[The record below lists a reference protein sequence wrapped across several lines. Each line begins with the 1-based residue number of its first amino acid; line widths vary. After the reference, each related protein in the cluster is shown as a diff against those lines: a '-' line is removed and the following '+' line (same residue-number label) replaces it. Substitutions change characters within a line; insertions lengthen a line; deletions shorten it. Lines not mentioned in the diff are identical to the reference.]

1 MKRQTEKIFGQIGA
15 TETSSRVWEWDVF
28 EVEKVKR
35 RKKNLF
41 LKKVVSEKKKS
52 KQLEEES
59 QKRSD
64 NKKS

>member
-15 TETSSRVWEWDVF
+15 TETSSRVWDVF

-41 LKKVVSEKKKS
+41 LEKVVSEKKKS

-64 NKKS
+64 SKK